1 MSTASDAKDV
11 LDRDFLT
18 IRSRLIDLAAA
29 LDRVERGEGSVERD
43 PRIAQIRAA
52 LAIVAGPGADRAARV
67 QVAFSLPYREN
78 WRQEFGLN
86 G

>member
-1 MSTASDAKDV
+1 MSIVTDAKQV

-29 LDRVERGEGSVERD
+29 LDRVQRGKGSAQQD
-43 PRIAQIRAA
+43 PRMAQIREA
-52 LAIVAGPGADRAARV
+52 LAIVAGPDADRAARV

-78 WRQEFGLN
+78 WRKEYAVEG
-86 G
+86 

>member
-1 MSTASDAKDV
+1 MATVGDAKEV

-29 LDRVERGEGSVERD
+29 LDRVERGQGSVERD
-43 PRIAQIRAA
+43 PRMARIREA

-67 QVAFSLPYREN
+67 LVAFSLPYRDN
-78 WRQEFGLN
+78 WRQEYAVES
-86 G
+86 